1 MAKRVTKSP
10 LTWGYDFY
18 IPSELQRLPEKEVRR
33 EYTKLRDILRK
44 RYERLAARPEY
55 KNMSEVK
62 EYKNS
67 GGIKKLSDIQDR
79 KELNERLTWLAWD
92 IEEGLSISRIEEE
105 KKKRDEIFEQFAG
118 EDDRDFGDL
127 TEEEQEEVKARYE
140 DEKGKFWQWLKGKYD
155 NAYLPPS
162 DIVDEAIDD
171 IMSNKS
177 STQSRKIVFGQW
189 RANKRREA
197 EYKIVRA

>member
-44 RYERLAARPEY
+44 RYERLATRPEY

-79 KELNERLTWLAWD
+79 EELNARLTWLAWD

-118 EDDRDFGDL
+118 EDDIDFGDL
-127 TEEEQEEVKARYE
+127 TEEEQEEVKARFE

-171 IMSNKS
+171 IMSNQS

>member
-62 EYKNS
+62 EYKSS

-79 KELNERLTWLAWD
+79 EELNARLTWLAWD

-118 EDDRDFGDL
+118 EDVDFGDL
-127 TEEEQEEVKARYE
+127 TEEEQEEVKARFE

>member
-18 IPSELQRLPEKEVRR
+18 IPSELQRLPEREVRR

-44 RYERLAARPEY
+44 RYERMAARPEY
-55 KNMSEVK
+55 KNLPEVK
-62 EYKNS
+62 GYKES
-67 GGIKKLSDIQDR
+67 GGLKKLRDIENR
-79 KELNERLTWLAWD
+79 AELNEQLMWLAWD
-92 IEEGLSISRIEEE
+92 IEEGTNITRIKEEQR
-105 KKKRDEIFEQFAG
+105 KRDEILDQFA
-118 EDDRDFGDL
+118 DDDTDYGDL
-127 TEEEQEEVKARYE
+127 TDEEIAEVKERYDE
-140 DEKGKFWQWLKGKYD
+140 EKGKFWQWLKGKYD